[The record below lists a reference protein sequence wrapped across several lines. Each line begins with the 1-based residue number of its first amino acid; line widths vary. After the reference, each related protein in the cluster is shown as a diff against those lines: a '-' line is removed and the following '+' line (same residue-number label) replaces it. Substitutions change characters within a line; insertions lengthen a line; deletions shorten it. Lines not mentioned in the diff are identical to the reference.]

1 MSTKLT
7 TAAAAPKNLYQ
18 RIADVMKEVEY
29 LNKDKQVGEGNYSYK
44 AVSEESV
51 TANVR
56 KQLIK
61 HGLVMFPVAQAHRHE
76 ELPRVDRYGK
86 DSVLSLTTV
95 DVTYKLVNVDNPAE
109 FELIASS
116 GTGVDPQ
123 DKGVGKAMTYA
134 FKYALLRTFAIPT
147 GNDPDMVHNDV
158 LEQQAPG
165 RREAPAPVT
174 VDRAPVDKAIAKAK
188 MEKATSVAELR
199 EVWEA
204 LPRAIAD
211 ELEPVKDTEKKR
223 IDAAIL
229 KAASTPAQ

>member
-1 MSTKLT
+1 MK
-7 TAAAAPKNLYQ
+7 APETPNLHQ
-18 RIADVMKEVEY
+18 RIRAVMQEVEY

-61 HGLVMFPVAQAHRHE
+61 HGLVLFPISQTHRHE
-76 ELPRVDRYGK
+76 ELPRLDRYGK
-86 DSVLSLTTV
+86 ESVLSLTTV

-158 LEQQAPG
+158 LEAQAPA
-165 RREAPAPVT
+165 RAMPSLQEAVLKETVLNVQQVVNALAQARSIIELKEIWESCSQPVQNAIKAEFTTARARIEAT
-174 VDRAPVDKAIAKAK
+174 VAAAAGTPVA
-188 MEKATSVAELR
+188 
-199 EVWEA
+199 
-204 LPRAIAD
+204 
-211 ELEPVKDTEKKR
+211 
-223 IDAAIL
+223 
-229 KAASTPAQ
+229 

>member
-1 MSTKLT
+1 MSTT
-7 TAAAAPKNLYQ
+7 KNIYQ
-18 RIADVMKEVEY
+18 RISAVMTEVEY

-95 DVTYKLVNVDNPAE
+95 DVTYKLVNVDNPLE

-147 GNDPDMVHNDV
+147 GNDPDMVHNDE
-158 LEQQAPG
+158 LERQAPS
-165 RREAPAPVT
+165 RRVAPAPDKFSAAQMET
-174 VDRAPVDKAIAKAK
+174 VAQARDIVKDCRSKV
-188 MEKATSVAELR
+188 ELR
-199 EVWEA
+199 EAWDQFPSWAQAVLKAESKA
-204 LPRAIAD
+204 AAA
-211 ELEPVKDTEKKR
+211 R

-229 KAASTPAQ
+229 QAAGDKV